1 MADAPI
7 PPIISRPQVSEGTP
21 LPTESAVFDE
31 TRANQFLDEMRETI
45 AKLDRDNTVPGDL
58 RILSRALKEL
68 RYAFKV
74 FTPYRRMRKVTVFGS
89 ARLKPESPSYQ
100 QAIEFGR
107 EMAQAGWYVVTG
119 AGGGIMEAAHV
130 GAGRGM
136 SMGLN
141 IILPFEQEANKV
153 ISDDKKLVNLKYFF
167 TRKLMFVKEV
177 HAIAMF
183 PGGYG
188 TLDEFF
194 ETITLIQT
202 GKRDLMPIVAIDA
215 PHDNYYADLVEYMK
229 KHLLKK
235 HLISP
240 DDLSLVKVTQSVPEA
255 FREVI
260 RFYTVYNS
268 MRYIKGKLYLRLHA
282 APTEEL
288 LHQLNHDFK
297 DIVTEGK
304 IECVPTHPFEVDEPH
319 LANLPRIAFQFDRRA
334 LSRLRQMIDVINDK
348 LASACADDTEEC
360 VRCKDY

>member
-1 MADAPI
+1 MTDSPRN
-7 PPIISRPQVSEGTP
+7 PLISRPQVSEGSP
-21 LPTESAVFDE
+21 LPSESGVFDE
-31 TRANQFLDEMRETI
+31 TKANQFLDEMRETI
-45 AKLDRDNTVPGDL
+45 EKLDRDNTVPGDL

-89 ARLKPESPSYQ
+89 ARMKPEHPSYQ

-119 AGGGIMEAAHV
+119 AGGGIMEAAHM
-130 GAGRGM
+130 GAGREM

-141 IILPFEQEANKV
+141 IILPWEQEANKI

-202 GKRDLMPIVAIDA
+202 GKRDLMPIVAIDG
-215 PHDNYYADLVEYMK
+215 PHDSYYADLLEYMK
-229 KHLLKK
+229 KHLLKT

-240 DDLSLVKVTQSVPEA
+240 EDLSLVKVTQDVREA

-268 MRYIKGKLYLRLHA
+268 MRYIKGKLYLRLHM
-282 APTEEL
+282 APPPEF
-288 LHQLNHDFK
+288 LHTLNHEFK
-297 DIVTEGK
+297 DIITEGR
-304 IECVPTHPFEVDEPH
+304 IECVPTHPYEADEPH
-319 LANLPRIAFQFDRRA
+319 LASLPRIAFHFDRRA
-334 LSRLRQMIDVINDK
+334 LSRLRQMIDLINDT
-348 LASACADDTEEC
+348 LAAACVDQSDEC
-360 VRCKDY
+360 IRCKAY

>member
-1 MADAPI
+1 MSDSSPL
-7 PPIISRPQVSEGTP
+7 ISRPQVSEGSP

-31 TRANQFLDEMRETI
+31 TKANQFLDDMRETI
-45 AKLDRDNTVPGDL
+45 EKLDRDNTVPGDL
-58 RILSRALKEL
+58 RILSRAVKEL

-89 ARLKPESPSYQ
+89 ARMQPDHPSYQ
-100 QAIEFGR
+100 QAVEFGR

-130 GAGRGM
+130 GAGREM

-141 IILPFEQEANKV
+141 IILPFEQEANK
-153 ISDDKKLVNLKYFF
+153 IINDDKKLVNLKYFF

-202 GKRDLMPIVAIDA
+202 GKRDLMPIVAVDA
-215 PHDNYYADLVEYMK
+215 PGDSYYADLLEYMK
-229 KHLLKK
+229 KHLLKTK
-235 HLISP
+235 LISP
-240 DDLSLVKVTQSVPEA
+240 EDLSLLKVTQDVNEA

-268 MRYIKGKLYLRLHA
+268 MRYIKNKLYLRLHI
-282 APTEEL
+282 APPPEFLE
-288 LHQLNHDFK
+288 QLNTEFQ
-297 DIVTEGK
+297 DIVTEGR
-304 IECVPTHPFEVDEPH
+304 IECVPAHPYEADEPH
-319 LANLPRIAFQFDRRA
+319 LANLPRIAFQFNRRA
-334 LSRLRQMIDVINDK
+334 LSRLRQMVDRINET
-348 LASACADDTEEC
+348 LASASVSETEDC
-360 VRCKDY
+360 IRCKAY